1 MRKSEA
7 ATWWPTERAAWTPPE
22 DLTVSEVADKYRVLS
37 YKAEKRG
44 PWETSYVPP
53 IRAYQDAFGLECVE
67 EVWIQSP
74 TQVGKTE
81 GCLNMMLYAV
91 LQDPGDAMVVE
102 PNESLADELSK
113 DRVDDMIRHSER
125 LQDLISENRE
135 ETGKKK
141 KTFRSMTIYFAW
153 AGSPTSLASRPIR
166 YCFFDEVGKYPA
178 FSGKEASPL
187 SLGKERTNTFK
198 RARKLIY
205 ASTPTIETGYITVG
219 EAACEAR
226 FRYLVACQHCG
237 HRQKLTLEQI
247 KFGDDHTPSVVRDTA
262 WYECAECGG
271 EIRDDRRMELVRR
284 GQWYAMTVENG
295 REIYGLPFDEHMA
308 RFKPRSVGFQFNR
321 LYTPWFSFGDVA
333 AEFLTCKDNPTQFMN
348 FRNSWMAEPWVDR
361 AEVRTEDAMIKR
373 CTDLPARICP
383 DNTIAVV
390 TGCDPGQ
397 KGLWYLSIAVLK
409 PKEYHVIDYGHMS
422 FVGKTVADQ
431 GAELRKLVFDT
442 RYQRLSGGWEYP
454 IWRCGVDTGGGKD
467 AEDETQTTRA
477 YAMIRAATDGKRLFG
492 TKGRSTI
499 DAAVVTKR
507 IVDKMPGKE
516 GKAIP
521 GGLLM
526 WLLNTDSLKNSLN
539 YYLGL
544 PPGTHGAVTFH
555 RDTQAD
561 LVRHILAEERQRD
574 RQGKWSWVQVHRD
587 NHLLDCLIIALA
599 MADRECWGG
608 TDILKRPQRIAIAA
622 ETEAEGSES
631 GDAAEQMERRVPWP
645 EETPRKPQ
653 TLRPGKRTGWFGRGR
668 NAMGGV

>member
-1 MRKSEA
+1 MPKPPKYP
-7 ATWWPTERAAWTPPE
+7 WWPEERTAWEPPE
-22 DLTVSEVADKYRVLS
+22 DLTVSECADKYRVLS

-81 GCLNMMLYAV
+81 GCLNMLLYAT

-125 LQDLISENRE
+125 LKDLLSENRE

-141 KTFRSMTIYFAW
+141 KTFRSMTVYFAW
-153 AGSPTSLASRPIR
+153 AGSPMSLASRPIR

-198 RARKLIY
+198 RVRKLIY

-219 EAACEAR
+219 EAACDAR
-226 FRYLVACQHCG
+226 FRYLVACPHCG
-237 HRQKLTLEQI
+237 FRQKLTLEQI

-295 REIYGLPFDEHMA
+295 RESYGLPFDEHMA
-308 RFKPRSVGFQFNR
+308 KHKPRSVGFQFNR

-333 AEFLTCKDNPTQFMN
+333 AEFLLTKGDPTQFMN

-361 AEVRTEDAMIKR
+361 AETHSEVALMNRR
-373 CTDLPARICP
+373 NDLPARICP
-383 DNTIAVV
+383 DNTVAVV
-390 TGCDPGQ
+390 RGMDPGQ
-397 KGLWYLSIAVLK
+397 KGVWWLDLAVTR
-409 PKEYHVIDYGHMS
+409 PKGFHVIAYGQLA
-422 FVGKTVADQ
+422 FAGKAIQQQ
-431 GAELRKLVFDT
+431 GEEVRESVFST
-442 RYQRLSGGWEYP
+442 RYQRQSGGAEYP
-454 IWRCGVDTGGGKD
+454 IWRAGMDTGGTRDGESESMT
-467 AEDETQTTRA
+467 ARA
-477 YAMIRAATDGKRLFG
+477 YAIIRAATDGKRLFG
-492 TKGRSTI
+492 TKGRSTASI
-499 DAAVVTKR
+499 ATVTHS
-507 IVDKMPGKE
+507 IIDKMPGKQ
-516 GKAIP
+516 GKPIK
-521 GGLLM
+521 GGLVV
-526 WLLNTDSLKNSLN
+526 WLLNTDALKDAVS

-544 PPGTHGAVTFH
+544 PPGSHGAITFNK
-555 RDTQAD
+555 DVQDD
-561 LVRHILAEERQRD
+561 LIRHILAEEKQRD
-574 RQGKWSWVQVHRD
+574 MKGKWSWVQVSRD
-587 NHLLDCLIIALA
+587 NHLLDCLCIALA

-608 TDILKRPQRIAIAA
+608 VDVLKRAQYYKTAPIDVEPPEIPDEKPEAVEIDRPAARPRQMPRPQR
-622 ETEAEGSES
+622 
-631 GDAAEQMERRVPWP
+631 Q
-645 EETPRKPQ
+645 
-653 TLRPGKRTGWFGRGR
+653 GWFGRGR
-668 NAMGGV
+668 NVMGRGF